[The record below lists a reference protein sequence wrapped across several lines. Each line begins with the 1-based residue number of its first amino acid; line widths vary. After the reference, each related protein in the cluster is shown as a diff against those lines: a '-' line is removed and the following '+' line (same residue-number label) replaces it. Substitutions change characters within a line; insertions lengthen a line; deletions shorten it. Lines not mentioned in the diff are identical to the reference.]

1 MKEKLQQLKKIAMRS
16 AIVAVGISAVEARAA
31 GTAVDFTQLTGGIDF
46 STVIA
51 GVLAVAL
58 SLIGVY
64 VAIKGAKIITHMVR
78 GA

>member
-16 AIVAVGISAVEARAA
+16 ALVAGAVSAVEARAA
-31 GTAVDFTQLTGGIDF
+31 ATPPDFTQLTSGIDF
-46 STVIA
+46 STVVV
-51 GVLAVAL
+51 GVLAVAAT
-58 SLIGVY
+58 LITVY